1 VRRPSFFEGWD
12 STVVSRAGFLADYCS
27 ALFIECTDDPHHP
40 PLRLR
45 SGRLFSQSARKGW
58 GTRQVV
64 GKRPFGRAISLGRQT
79 GRSPWNPAPC
89 TKRKERATRLPKV
102 KGKGSGQ
109 ECPLYTTLGG
119 RGAPT
124 LRFLK
129 GGIPRS
135 SLAWDLLLTPAVPSF
150 IERT

>member
-1 VRRPSFFEGWD
+1 MISITHPF
-12 STVVSRAGFLADYCS
+12 GFAQ
-27 ALFIECTDDPHHP
+27 
-40 PLRLR
+40 
-45 SGRLFSQSARKGW
+45 GRLFSQSARKGW
-58 GTRQVV
+58 GTRQVA

-129 GGIPRS
+129 GGIPRLS
-135 SLAWDLLLTPAVPSF
+135 PAWDFLLTPAAPSF